1 MAIIW
6 DPTPAEELAQNV
18 RFITGTELGSLP
30 LARGLG
36 LPQDLVDQPQNVVGK
51 SLREAAIDQLA
62 TYEPRVKAK
71 KVRLAATADG
81 YLGVTVEIG

>member
-1 MAIIW
+1 MAILW
-6 DPTPAEELAQNV
+6 DPAPAEELAQNV
-18 RFITGTELGSLP
+18 RFIMAVELGSLP

-36 LPQDLVDQPQNVVGK
+36 MPQGLTDQPQNEVGAQ
-51 SLREAAIDQLA
+51 LRKGAIDQLA

-71 KVRLAATADG
+71 KVRLTTNEDG

>member
-1 MAIIW
+1 MILW

-36 LPQDLVDQPQNVVGK
+36 LPQDLVDQPQNKVGGL
-51 SLREAAIDQLA
+51 LRESTIAQLA

-71 KVRLAATADG
+71 RVRLEATSNG

>member
-1 MAIIW
+1 MILW

-18 RFITGTELGSLP
+18 RFIFAVELGSLP

-36 LPQDLVDQPQNVVGK
+36 LPQHLVDQPQNAVGGI
-51 SLREAAIDQLA
+51 LREAAIDQLKA
-62 TYEPRVKAK
+62 YEPSVKAK
-71 KVRLAATADG
+71 KVRLTTNEGG